1 MEEVQDFEYANT
13 ESINSELV
21 DTITGTPVVDGVQL
35 PCEHMFSRSSVM
47 QWLATHDTCPT
58 CRTAVHV
65 RDLKPICRLAKNLL
79 DDLLVR
85 PDLWCARDGGLRC
98 LSKLSEIETVIFI
111 IAFLNVF
118 KLQSVLSRFSL

>member
-1 MEEVQDFEYANT
+1 MALCIPIIRYHPKRAKMEEEYEYNT

-85 PDLWCARDGGLRC
+85 PDLWCARDGGVC
-98 LSKLSEIETVIFI
+98 CFC
-111 IAFLNVF
+111 
-118 KLQSVLSRFSL
+118 QSYRR